1 MHGLLILITGIVIS
15 MGFSQLSLSPGLS
28 NEPQCLSAVAM
39 KPAVVDQAKDKLR
52 DKQEVLA
59 LLKLLANAGKKREVA
74 TLQRFHSDGFFHTN
88 ADGSMMSKSQ
98 VLDSYKAP
106 AQVTID
112 SDELDQEKVQLH
124 DNIAIVSC
132 RVTLQGRDSSGQQ
145 FTMPFRVTYV
155 LVRENGGW
163 LLAASHASVLR

>member
-1 MHGLLILITGIVIS
+1 MDGILTLITGIVIS
-15 MGFSQLSLSPGLS
+15 MGVGQLALPPRLDNELQRWSLISIRP
-28 NEPQCLSAVAM
+28 
-39 KPAVVDQAKDKLR
+39 VVVNKTKDTLK

-59 LLKLLANAGKKREVA
+59 LLRTLANAGMKRDVG
-74 TLQRFHSDGFFHTN
+74 TLQRFHSNEFFHTN
-88 ADGSMMSKSQ
+88 ADGSMMSKSE

-106 AQVTID
+106 AQITID

-124 DNIAIVSC
+124 RDTAIVSC
-132 RVTLQGRDSSGQQ
+132 RVTLQARDSSGRE
-145 FTMPFRVTYV
+145 FTTPFRVTYV